1 MNAKSILYFTLG
13 LASLVPF
20 ALRFF
25 IQWILSERK
34 KESYI
39 TPIFWYL
46 SIIGNIAQS
55 LHYLVQIQYH
65 LYFIRFFPLYF
76 SFREL
81 SLINNKAK
89 PFSWNRLIK
98 VIAIISLSLTFL
110 FVMRVWL
117 EYKRVFWIDNLQMP
131 WDQTQRDIPMLW
143 HILGF
148 FGASLFM
155 SRVWVQWWQSEKT
168 HESYLSPAFWWLSI
182 IGGSLTLFYALF
194 IRDYVT
200 ACGYITGLIPYVRN
214 LILIQKSKKKIE
226 A

>member
-1 MNAKSILYFTLG
+1 MNLKSILYFTLG
-13 LASLVPF
+13 LASLLPF

-34 KESYI
+34 KESYV

-46 SIIGNIAQS
+46 SIVGNIAQL
-55 LHYLVQIQYH
+55 LHYLIQIQYH

-81 SLINNKAK
+81 SLLNKKGK
-89 PFSWNRLIK
+89 PFSSSRLIK
-98 VIAIISLSLTFL
+98 ITTILTLSLTFL
-110 FVMRVWL
+110 FMLRVWL
-117 EYKRVFWIDNLQMP
+117 EHRRFFWIEHLVMP
-131 WDQTQRDIPMLW
+131 WDQTHREIALTW

-148 FGASLFM
+148 LGASLFM

-200 ACGYITGLIPYVRN
+200 ACGYITGLIPYIRN
-214 LILIQKSKKKIE
+214 LMLIQKSKKKIE